1 MKKSKLWLGLSSVG
15 ILLTTM
21 FLAITSITDEYKML
35 INDLLGIK
43 NPYSDSALS
52 SYAKDG
58 KLTDEGCMELI
69 KDSYDFCVQEERE
82 GSVLLKNKDESGNPV
97 LPLAENERSIT
108 IFGGN
113 SANMILR
120 SGAGGAAPNNDLV
133 VHLNEAFELRG
144 FEVNPTVWD
153 LNKTAGY
160 PDVGNI
166 KELAKSKYTNE
177 IKQSYETRYNDAA
190 VVTFTRAGTENE
202 DPKDGILD
210 LDQNEKDLLTM
221 IKDSG
226 KFSKTIVLLNSA
238 MPMSCNWVDDP
249 AYGVDAVLFVGVPG
263 YYSLAGVVDVLMG
276 KAGKEDNAEKL
287 SPSGHA
293 PDTFSAHAS
302 NSAAYQNFGNIRF
315 GGNPSG
321 DYVNGYVVYKEGIYV
336 GYKYYET
343 RYEDCIL
350 GRGNANGNAGCY
362 DGETNWTY
370 NREVAFPFGFGLS
383 YTKFKQTIEEVTL
396 NTETDQYE
404 VKVKVENI
412 GDYPAKSS
420 VQIYAQL
427 PYTTW
432 DVTNKI
438 EKSAIQLCGYEKTGV
453 LAPFGEEN
461 SEETVTVKFDR
472 YFLAS
477 YDWKVNRQYF
487 LEAGDYY
494 FAVGNGAHEALNNVL
509 ALKGATGLVDHDGK
523 SYTAE
528 ANTAIKVNVAEDYTT
543 FKKSHYSNT
552 EVTNRFD
559 DADLNYWC
567 DNQFKFEYLTRNDWQ
582 TTFPTKLTGLTINSR
597 MQTGLNMSN
606 QYTRQSTEETYASL
620 AGKEYNRKLKDADGN
635 SYKIYFK
642 DMVDIPLHGDA
653 VHPITGEE
661 MDGADIWEEFVSQM
675 SLNEM
680 AISMLDNRGISAV
693 EKVLKPDNSVTEG
706 PEGLLA
712 TFQFGDKRKATGF
725 ATGAIYS
732 GSWDHEIQRKFG
744 DFYAEECLFCGVAC
758 VNAPGCNINR
768 TPYGSRASE
777 YMSEDG
783 IFNYY
788 CAANIVGAARKK
800 GLIMNI
806 KHCFLNNQE
815 TNRQGVATYCNEQAI
830 REIYLKPFEGALTKG
845 ESLGIMTSYNRI
857 GCTYA
862 ACHKTLVENVLR
874 GEWGYEGF
882 VIDDALQGE
891 RSGYTNTKSM
901 LNGGTQMFCL
911 DGNRGIVSAVGDDV
925 YLFRLVKQANKNI
938 MYAMLQSSMKELSVD
953 EALIAKNK
961 NPWWR
966 KVIVGADIAVAT
978 LTAAAIVMFA
988 LTLLVFNKK
997 EKKDEEVVA

>member
-1 MKKSKLWLGLSSVG
+1 MKKSKLWLGLSAVG
-15 ILLTTM
+15 ILLTTF
-21 FLAITSITDEYKML
+21 FLAVTAVTDEYKML

-43 NPYSDSALS
+43 NPYSDSNFS
-52 SYAKDG
+52 SYAVEG
-58 KLTDEGCMELI
+58 KLTNEGCMKLI

-82 GSVLLKNKDESGNPV
+82 GSVLLKNEDESGNPV
-97 LPLAENERSIT
+97 LPLKENERRIT

-120 SGAGGAAPNNDLV
+120 SGAGGAAPNDKLV

-144 FEVNPTVWD
+144 FTVNPTVWQ
-153 LNKTAGY
+153 LNTTAGY
-160 PDVGNI
+160 PSVNDV
-166 KELAKSKYTNE
+166 KELAPSKYTDA
-177 IKQSYETRYNDAA
+177 IKASYENDYRDAA
-190 VVTFTRAGTENE
+190 IVTFTRVGTENE
-202 DPKDGILD
+202 DPIDGLLD
-210 LDQNEKDLLTM
+210 LNNDEAELLKM
-221 IKDSG
+221 IKNSG
-226 KFSKTIVLLNSA
+226 KFTKTIVLLNGA

-249 AYGVDAVLFVGVPG
+249 QYGVDAVLFVGVPG

-276 KAGKEDNAEKL
+276 KNGIEEGATKL

-315 GGNPSG
+315 SGGSG
-321 DYVNGYVVYKEGIYV
+321 SYVNGYVTYKEGIYV

-350 GRGNANGNAGCY
+350 NRGNANGSAGCY
-362 DGETNWTY
+362 DNETNWTY

-383 YTKFKQTIEEVTL
+383 YTEFEQTIEEVKLDTK
-396 NTETDQYE
+396 TDQYE
-404 VKVKVENI
+404 VIVKVKNI

-427 PYTTW
+427 PYTDW
-432 DVTNKI
+432 DVTNKL
-438 EKSAIQLCGYEKTGV
+438 EKSAIQLCGYEKTSE
-453 LAPFGEEN
+453 LAPN
-461 SEETVTVKFDR
+461 ASETVTVKFDR
-472 YFLAS
+472 YFLAT
-477 YDWKVNRQYF
+477 YDWRVNKQYII
-487 LEAGDYY
+487 EAGDYY
-494 FAVGNGAHEALNNVL
+494 FALGNGAHEALNNVL
-509 ALKGATGLVDHDGK
+509 ALKGASGLYDHNGLA
-523 SYTAE
+523 YTAGDK
-528 ANTAIKVNVAEDYTT
+528 TAIKVDVAEDYET
-543 FKKSHYSNT
+543 FKKSHYT
-552 EVTNRFD
+552 DEEVTNKFD

-567 DNQFKFEYLTRNDWQ
+567 DNSFKFEYLTRNDWQ
-582 TTFPTKLTGLTINSR
+582 TTFPTKLEGLTINSR
-597 MQTGLNMSN
+597 MSTAMNMAN
-606 QYTRQSTEETYASL
+606 EYTKPADAPTYAEL
-620 AGKEYNRKLKDADGN
+620 KGIEYERVLEDGN
-635 SYKIYFK
+635 GNTYKIYFK

-653 VHPITGEE
+653 IHPKTGEA
-661 MDGADIWEEFVSQM
+661 MDGEEIWEEFVSQM
-675 SLNEM
+675 SLKDM
-680 AISMLDNRGISAV
+680 TLSMLDNRGISAV

-783 IFNYY
+783 VFNYY

-830 REIYLKPFEGALTKG
+830 REIYLRPFEGALTKG
-845 ESLGIMTSYNRI
+845 EGLGIMTSYNRI
-857 GCTYA
+857 GCRYA
-862 ACHKTLVENVLR
+862 ACHKTLVEGVLR

-891 RSGYTNTKSM
+891 SSGYTNTKSM

-911 DGNRGIVSAVGDDV
+911 DGSRNIVNAVGDDG

-938 MYAMLQSSMKELSVD
+938 MYAMLQSSMKELTID
-953 EALIAKNK
+953 EALIARNK
-961 NPWWR
+961 NPWWK
-966 KVIVGADIAVAT
+966 KVVVGVDIGVGVLA
-978 LTAAAIVMFA
+978 AAAIAMFA
-988 LTLLVFNKK
+988 LTILVFDKK
-997 EKKDEEVVA
+997 EKKDEEVAG